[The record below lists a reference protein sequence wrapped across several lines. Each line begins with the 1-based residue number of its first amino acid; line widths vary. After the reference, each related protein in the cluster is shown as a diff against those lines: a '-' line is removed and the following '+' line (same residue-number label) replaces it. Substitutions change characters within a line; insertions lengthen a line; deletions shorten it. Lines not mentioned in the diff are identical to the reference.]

1 MAANDELPLIDRL
14 LAIKPNDLSLNA
26 WALKAGVSR
35 TVFNDIRKRNNVRHD
50 TLRKLLAAAEVNLA
64 QFEAGSPLAR
74 SEVAPTGL
82 TEQEAIAGLG
92 DPLARLKAVPLVGTA
107 MGGSFDLDEH
117 VELTEL
123 VMGEVLDHIAR
134 PAHLATDARAYAV
147 TIVGD
152 SMAPRF
158 EPGERAFASPR
169 QGAGIGDDVIVQL
182 RAAIK
187 GDLQDEDHANRIT
200 MVLIKRLV
208 KRSARELTLR
218 QFNPDTTF
226 TVPIERVAA
235 IHKVVGRL

>member
-1 MAANDELPLIDRL
+1 MADNDQPLLIDRL
-14 LAIKPNDLSLNA
+14 MAVKPEGLSPNA

-50 TLRKLLAAAEVNLA
+50 TLVKLLSAVDLSLS
-64 QFEAGSPLAR
+64 QFEAGIPLPR

-82 TEQEAIAGLG
+82 DESEAWSALG
-92 DPLARLKAVPLVGTA
+92 DPTAKLKMIPLVGSA
-107 MGGSFDLDEH
+107 MGGAFDLDEH
-117 VELTEL
+117 VEQTEL
-123 VMGEVLDHIAR
+123 LMGEILDHIAR
-134 PAHLATDARAYAV
+134 PEHLRSDMRAYAV

-158 EPGERAFASPR
+158 EPGERAIASPR

-182 RAAIK
+182 RAECE
-187 GDLQDEDHANRIT
+187 GDHLDEDHANRIT

-208 KRSARELTLR
+208 KRGAREITLR
-218 QFNPDTTF
+218 QFNPDLTF
-226 TVPIERVAA
+226 AVPIDRVAA